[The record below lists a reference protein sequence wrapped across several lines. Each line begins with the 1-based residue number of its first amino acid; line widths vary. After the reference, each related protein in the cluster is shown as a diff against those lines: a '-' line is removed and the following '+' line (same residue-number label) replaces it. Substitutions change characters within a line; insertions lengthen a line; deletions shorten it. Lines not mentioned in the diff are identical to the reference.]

1 MAGKKGMKHYSLEL
15 KLEAMR
21 MFYEEGKTR
30 KEITEALGI
39 RDQHRVMKWL
49 RQYRR
54 EGEDA
59 FLKKRKRLGRPPK
72 KESKEAY
79 IARLEMEVELLK
91 KFHTELRKDMLAKRN
106 IGSSTNTDGSTL

>member
-1 MAGKKGMKHYSLEL
+1 MAGKKGMKHYPLEM

-30 KEITEALGI
+30 KEITEALGN
-39 RDQHRVMKWL
+39 RDRDRVMKWL

-54 EGEDA
+54 EGKDA
-59 FLKKRKRLGRPPK
+59 FLKKHKRWRRPSK
-72 KESKEAY
+72 KENTEAY

-91 KFHTELRKDMLAKRN
+91 KFHTELRKDLLAKRN
-106 IGSSTNTDGSTL
+106 IGSSINTEESTP